1 MTQENQDAFDVVI
14 KVYEDMIEKIS
25 KEKEEFIDFT
35 DMFGLGENMRK
46 FVGLIREGKME
57 EVVGDLAHK
66 VHLEIKE
73 QTEKVGKF

>member
-1 MTQENQDAFDVVI
+1 MLI
-14 KVYEDMIEKIS
+14 KIYEDMIEKIS
-25 KEKEEFIDFT
+25 KEKEELIDYV
-35 DMFGLGENMRK
+35 DMFGLGEKMRK